1 MDTSI
6 GLIMR
11 KLLSTLLVI
20 SVSVSVVANEWQ
32 PLEAESLI
40 QLPANLIEK
49 RIEQDFKLSPTA
61 SRINE
66 VEVKLATQS
75 NAIKAIQGT
84 IDGSE
89 DNQMI
94 DEKVELVKLKSAFL
108 DDMQEGQALRQ
119 EALDKKVLL
128 YQQVLEQFFAQE
140 KQNGSSVTFKMKK
153 QQEIARERMQ
163 QVMAQVDETFTR
175 DGIAA
180 QTPYADEFAKNLA
193 KIEQLKQAIQS
204 HRANVSPMVDGVE
217 VSSQEYVRQL
227 LIQAASE
234 QSLLDQEALMLSYMS
249 RLVAL
254 DAQALEYAINID
266 AEEQG
271 DNAQN
276 TATSPATSVEL
287 FL

>member
-1 MDTSI
+1 MKTLLTVLVAASVSTSI
-6 GLIMR
+6 FA
-11 KLLSTLLVI
+11 SEWEP
-20 SVSVSVVANEWQ
+20 VA
-32 PLEAESLI
+32 AESLV

-61 SRINE
+61 TKINDIE
-66 VEVKLATQS
+66 MSLVNQS
-75 NAIKAIQGT
+75 SAIKAMQGT
-84 IDGSE
+84 IEGSE

-108 DDMQEGQALRQ
+108 DDMQEGQFLRQ
-119 EALDKKVLL
+119 QALDKKIGL
-128 YQQVLEQFFAQE
+128 YQEVLEQFFVQE
-140 KQNGSSVTFKMKK
+140 KQNGDSVTYKMK
-153 QQEIARERMQ
+153 QQQQLAKERMQ
-163 QVMAQVDETFTR
+163 KVMAQVDESFTQGGLASR
-175 DGIAA
+175 
-180 QTPYADEFAKNLA
+180 TPYADEFAKNLA
-193 KIEQLKQAIQS
+193 KIEQLKEAIQS

-271 DNAQN
+271 DAGASV
-276 TATSPATSVEL
+276 ATTPATSVEL

>member
-1 MDTSI
+1 MKRTTCI
-6 GLIMR
+6 FFA
-11 KLLSTLLVI
+11 TAI
-20 SVSVSVVANEWQ
+20 SSSVMATNWE
-32 PLEAESLI
+32 PIAAESLI

-49 RIEQDFKLSPTA
+49 RIQQDFNLSPTA

-66 VEVKLATQS
+66 IEVELVNQGS
-75 NAIKAIQGT
+75 AIKAMQAT
-84 IDGSE
+84 IEGSD

-108 DDMQEGQALRQ
+108 DDMQEGQTLRQ
-119 EALDKKVLL
+119 ESLDKKIDL
-128 YQQVLEQFFAQE
+128 YQQVLEQFFNRQ
-140 KQNGSSVTFKMKK
+140 KQNNDSVTFKMKK
-153 QQEIARERMQ
+153 QQQLAKERMQ
-163 QVMAQVDETFTR
+163 NVMAQVDESFTR
-175 DGIAA
+175 DGISSS
-180 QTPYADEFAKNLA
+180 TPYADEFAKNLA
-193 KIEQLKQAIQS
+193 KIEQLKTAIQE

-217 VSSQEYVRQL
+217 VSSQEYVRHL

-271 DNAQN
+271 GVSQN
-276 TATSPATSVEL
+276 SATTPATSVEL

>member
-1 MDTSI
+1 MATNWEPI
-6 GLIMR
+6 
-11 KLLSTLLVI
+11 
-20 SVSVSVVANEWQ
+20 A
-32 PLEAESLI
+32 AESLI

-49 RIEQDFKLSPTA
+49 RIQQDFNLSPTA

-66 VEVKLATQS
+66 IEVELVNQGS
-75 NAIKAIQGT
+75 AIKAMQAT
-84 IDGSE
+84 IEGSD

-108 DDMQEGQALRQ
+108 DDMQEGQTLRQ
-119 EALDKKVLL
+119 ESLDKKIDL
-128 YQQVLEQFFAQE
+128 YQQVLEQFFNRQ
-140 KQNGSSVTFKMKK
+140 KQNNDSVTFKMKK
-153 QQEIARERMQ
+153 QQQLAKERMQ
-163 QVMAQVDETFTR
+163 NVMAQVDESFTR
-175 DGIAA
+175 DGISSS
-180 QTPYADEFAKNLA
+180 TPYADEFAKNLA
-193 KIEQLKQAIQS
+193 KIEQLKTAIQE

-217 VSSQEYVRQL
+217 VSSQEYVRHL

-271 DNAQN
+271 GVSQN
-276 TATSPATSVEL
+276 SATTPATSVEL